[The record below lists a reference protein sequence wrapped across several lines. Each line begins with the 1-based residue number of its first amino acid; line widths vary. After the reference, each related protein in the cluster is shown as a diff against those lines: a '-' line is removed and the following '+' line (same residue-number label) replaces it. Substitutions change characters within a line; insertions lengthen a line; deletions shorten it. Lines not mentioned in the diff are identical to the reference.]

1 VLGFVA
7 VRLRLPALSGYLL
20 AEVLI
25 GPHTPGFVADVAL
38 AAQLAEVGVM
48 LPMFGVG
55 LHFSVDDL
63 MAVRGV
69 ALRAEGRPAVLGDA
83 SEPAALVRAHVAGAE
98 LLVVT
103 ATDSTEVRRMIE
115 TARRLNP
122 AIPIVVRAPG
132 EEEAQVLR
140 EAGAASAVHPREALA
155 RVLRQDVVQGL
166 NTARTLQV
174 RPRYR
179 SP

>member
-1 VLGFVA
+1 VA
-7 VRLRLPALSGYLL
+7 VRLRLPALVGYLL

-38 AAQLAEVGVM
+38 AAQLAHG
-48 LPMFGVG
+48 
-55 LHFSVDDL
+55 
-63 MAVRGV
+63 
-69 ALRAEGRPAVLGDA
+69 
-83 SEPAALVRAHVAGAE
+83 AGAE

-115 TARRLNP
+115 IARRLNP

-132 EEEAQVLR
+132 AEEAQVLR
-140 EAGAASAVHPREALA
+140 EAGAASALYPREALA

-166 NTARTLQV
+166 ETAWRSRSGPDTV
-174 RPRYR
+174 RPELVEGRER
-179 SP
+179 QGLPTGLRQARPERKRGLQTP